1 MTNYRWGGYL
11 LVAMGL
17 LNLRYQTGE
26 PGVLTHSLIILIP
39 GAIILADRIGILFTT
54 TRPTAWALVLTE
66 HQKAAM
72 PLHNLLR
79 RSANNGLIQQPVM
92 KNTCFGFTMPP
103 GAKK

>member
-39 GAIILADRIGILFTT
+39 GAILLVMSFIPKTAEILKTK
-54 TRPTAWALVLTE
+54 TARNISLIVGAAVIIYAAL
-66 HQKAAM
+66 
-72 PLHNLLR
+72 N
-79 RSANNGLIQQPVM
+79 
-92 KNTCFGFTMPP
+92 
-103 GAKK
+103 